1 MRPFTA
7 FLWVFVV
14 VGSVSSC
21 ALPGRSIT
29 EEEVPLPPAPL
40 IVAEEFGPLVYRIDP
55 DLRSDW
61 DRVLELH
68 ERLFAKQGKTVEEDD
83 LHRLYNEADANDDDI
98 LDRAEIEEAF
108 RRNKREYER
117 YLTRSN

>member
-1 MRPFTA
+1 MRRFSA
-7 FLWVFVV
+7 FLWVFLA
-14 VGSVSSC
+14 VGSVSGC
-21 ALPGRSIT
+21 VFPREPVV
-29 EEEVPLPPAPL
+29 EEEVPLPPAPM

-55 DLRSDW
+55 DLRSEW

-83 LHRLYNEADANDDDI
+83 LHRLYNDADVNDDDI
-98 LDRAEIEEAF
+98 LDRGEIEEAF